1 MRILPLLDR
10 HIRDDDWVGGL
21 PPGASDLV
29 AHSEHEGGVGG
40 VSICLTA
47 HEFITPAFPH
57 ERPMTVAI
65 TFLVGPQG
73 FEPWTNGL

>member
-47 HEFITPAFPH
+47 PQFITPAFPRTPH
-57 ERPMTVAI
+57 DRGHN
-65 TFLVGPQG
+65 FLGGPARI
-73 FEPWTNGL
+73 